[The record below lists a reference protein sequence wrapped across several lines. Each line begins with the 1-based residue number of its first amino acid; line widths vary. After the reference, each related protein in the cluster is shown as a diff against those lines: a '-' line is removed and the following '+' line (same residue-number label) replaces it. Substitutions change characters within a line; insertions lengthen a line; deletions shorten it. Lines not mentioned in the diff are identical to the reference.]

1 MCAMCKSLEIFRILF
16 VSYFN
21 ESLFGERIFI
31 WEISKLPPTP
41 MLWLTVDRET
51 KTQTKPQCVKDS
63 AAEPKSHLPA
73 KHQPN

>member
-1 MCAMCKSLEIFRILF
+1 MRVCLGREFPFEKSPNL
-16 VSYFN
+16 S
-21 ESLFGERIFI
+21 
-31 WEISKLPPTP
+31 P

-63 AAEPKSHLPA
+63 AAEPKMHLPA